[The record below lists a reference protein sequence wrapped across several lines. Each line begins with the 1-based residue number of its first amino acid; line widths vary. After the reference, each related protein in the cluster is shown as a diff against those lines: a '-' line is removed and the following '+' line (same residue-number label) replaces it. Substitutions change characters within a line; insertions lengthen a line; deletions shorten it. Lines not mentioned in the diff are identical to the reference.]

1 MSYKP
6 SELLTLLKKGL
17 VWLEQKKVLKSFRI
31 SSHVIWN
38 LFLIFISVSFISL
51 FLFGGVA
58 MGYFAS
64 LVHKQ
69 PVLSYDTMKKDIDD
83 YSESSTIYFAGNKQ
97 LGKLKTDLIR
107 TDVDLKN
114 VSPNYIHALL
124 ATEDQLFYQHPGV
137 VPKSVFRALVQELT
151 NQPQVTGG
159 STITQQLVKNQI
171 LTNEVSFERKAKE
184 ILLSLRLEK
193 FFNKDQI
200 LNAYINVIPFG
211 RNAAGQNIAGV
222 ETAAK
227 GIFGVK
233 AKDLNLPQAAFIAGI
248 PKNPFTYT
256 PFLNSGGVKS
266 DISAG
271 VNRAHVVLKHMH
283 DAGYITEDQY
293 KKALTYDY
301 KKHFVK
307 KSDVI
312 LSKYPYLMP
321 EVRQR
326 ATKII
331 AIQDANAQGYDGN
344 TLSNDY
350 DSLSNL
356 ETYTAY
362 ERNRG
367 SNLTIQEACKR
378 QGLDYDTLKKHS
390 DLYQE
395 FYDNASKQLDRNGYK
410 IYTTIDKTV
419 YDNMQKAANSYKN
432 YEADKV
438 FTYKDPKTGEKKTIT
453 LPMELGAVLIQNNT
467 GAIIG
472 FVGGRENKMQYSQV
486 NHALDSRRQNGSTMK
501 PLLDYG
507 PAIENG
513 LLSPG
518 TILADLPTKYPG
530 NYTPHNYGAE
540 GDGRFHG
547 FETARWALAESH
559 NLPAIQTYWMN
570 RQAFEPLNY
579 LKKMGFSSLIYPD
592 KGPLPVAIGGLTLGA
607 TVEEDTNAYAT
618 FANGGEFV
626 EGYMIQKI
634 VDKNGKVVYQHQA
647 KPVKVFSP
655 QTSYM
660 VIDMLRDVINKGTAA
675 GLKSMLNFRSDLY
688 GKTGTT

>member
-6 SELLTLLKKGL
+6 SEILATLKKGI
-17 VWLEQKKVLKSFRI
+17 VWLEQKKILKSFRI
-31 SSHVIWN
+31 SSRVIWN
-38 LFLIFISVSFISL
+38 LFLIFISASFISL

-69 PVLSYDTMKKDIDD
+69 PVLSYDSMKKDIED
-83 YSESSTIYFAGNKQ
+83 YSESSTIFFAGNKQ
-97 LGKLKTDLIR
+97 LGRLKTDLIR
-107 TDVDLKN
+107 TDVALKD
-114 VSPNYIHALL
+114 VSPNYTHALL
-124 ATEDQLFYQHPGV
+124 ATEDQLFYEHSGV

-200 LNAYINVIPFG
+200 LDAYINVIPFG

-256 PFLNSGGVKS
+256 PFMNSGGVKS

-271 VNRAHVVLKHMH
+271 VNRAHVVLKRML
-283 DAGYITEDQY
+283 DAGYITNDQY

-307 KSDVI
+307 KSDAI

-321 EVRQR
+321 EVRSR
-326 ATKII
+326 ATKIL

-344 TLSNDY
+344 KLSTDY
-350 DSLSNL
+350 DQLNNL
-356 ETYTAY
+356 ETYVAFEKGQGY
-362 ERNRG
+362 K
-367 SNLTIQEACKR
+367 LTIQQASSHS
-378 QGLDYDTLKKHS
+378 GLDYDTLKKHS

-395 FYDNASKQLDRNGYK
+395 FYDNAGKQLDRNGYK
-410 IYTTIDKTV
+410 IYTTVDKNV
-419 YDNMQKAANSYKN
+419 YDNMQKAADSYKN
-432 YEADKV
+432 YESDKV
-438 FTYKDPKTGEKKTIT
+438 IFSKDPNTGEKIKTT

-467 GAIIG
+467 GAIVG

-518 TILADLPTKYPG
+518 TILADLPT
-530 NYTPHNYGAE
+530 
-540 GDGRFHG
+540 
-547 FETARWALAESH
+547 
-559 NLPAIQTYWMN
+559 
-570 RQAFEPLNY
+570 
-579 LKKMGFSSLIYPD
+579 
-592 KGPLPVAIGGLTLGA
+592 
-607 TVEEDTNAYAT
+607 AY
-618 FANGGEFV
+618 
-626 EGYMIQKI
+626 
-634 VDKNGKVVYQHQA
+634 
-647 KPVKVFSP
+647 
-655 QTSYM
+655 
-660 VIDMLRDVINKGTAA
+660 
-675 GLKSMLNFRSDLY
+675 
-688 GKTGTT
+688 